1 MSDGRQDGPVR
12 PSMLVR
18 AEDIQRQLQDLSGRD
33 LQLWSIVILI
43 IIILTAGVLALTM
56 PHLLWSERVIGFDR
70 GFLPQ
75 LFFGLV
81 VLVILFNIY
90 ILGQKRSMNAT
101 RRLLI
106 GQLLLNERLENLSL
120 VDPLTQLFNHRA
132 ITELLPREA
141 ARANQLGTPL
151 TFMSID
157 LDGFRAINQKF
168 GWEEGDR
175 LLTAFAQMLKMTFR
189 GGDVIFRQAGDEF
202 VIALPDTTEEQVD
215 FPIKR
220 LMQAVEQWN
229 LNNKTQYELSFSS
242 GIAAYIPGRDYLD
255 GLRAADRKLHQKK
268 HKLVP
273 VF

>member
-1 MSDGRQDGPVR
+1 MLDATPDGHVR

-43 IIILTAGVLALTM
+43 IVVLTAGLLALLM
-56 PHLLWSERVIGFDR
+56 PHLLWSHVIGVDR

-90 ILGQKRSMNAT
+90 VLGQKRSMNDT

-106 GQLLLNERLENLSL
+106 GQLLLNERLESLSL
-120 VDPLTQLFNHRA
+120 IDPLTQLFNHRA
-132 ITELLPREA
+132 IGELLPREV
-141 ARANQLGTPL
+141 ARANQLGTAL

-157 LDGFRAINQKF
+157 LDGFRALNEKF
-168 GWEEGDR
+168 GRAEGDR
-175 LLTAFAQMLKMTFR
+175 ILSEFARILKMTFR
-189 GGDVIFRQAGDEF
+189 GADAIFRRGGDEF
-202 VIALPDTTEEQVD
+202 LIAMPDTTEEQAD
-215 FPIKR
+215 FPVQR
-220 LMQAVEQWN
+220 LMRAVEQWN
-229 LNNKTQYELSFSS
+229 INSKAQYELSFSLAV
-242 GIAAYIPGRDYLD
+242 AAYVSGGDYAD
-255 GLRAADRKLHQKK
+255 VLRKMDRKLYQKK